1 MVWSG
6 QARRG
11 RAGGRA
17 RVTPIV
23 DPALTN
29 PETVLGALDFAGVA
43 VFAATGALAAA
54 RQRHDLVTFAFF
66 GAITGVGGGTLRD
79 LLIGAPVFWVQ
90 DWRYIAVCLAAS
102 VAVWMLGARPWRFR
116 ALLWLD
122 ALGLAAYGV
131 MGAAKAEAFEVAP
144 LICVV
149 MGALTACFG
158 GVVRDL
164 LAGEPS
170 ILLRRE
176 ITVSAALL
184 ASTVF
189 VAARVAGLDAWPAA
203 LIAAPCGFALRAGAL
218 IWGWSLPAFPG
229 TPSRG

>member
-1 MVWSG
+1 M
-6 QARRG
+6 
-11 RAGGRA
+11 
-17 RVTPIV
+17 TPLV
-23 DPALTN
+23 DPAIAN

-54 RQRHDLVTFAFF
+54 RQKHDLVTFAFF

-90 DWRYIAVCLAAS
+90 DWRYIAICLAAS
-102 VAVWMLGARPWRFR
+102 VAVWMVGARPWRFR

-122 ALGLAAYGV
+122 AIGLAAYGV
-131 MGAAKAEAFEVAP
+131 MGAAKAGAFGIAP
-144 LICVV
+144 LICIV

-184 ASTVF
+184 AATVF
-189 VAARVAGLDAWPAA
+189 VVARVVGLEVWPAA
-203 LIAAPCGFALRAGAL
+203 FLGGALGFGLRAGAL
-218 IWGWSLPAFPG
+218 AWGWSLPAFPG
-229 TPSRG
+229 TVTR

>member
-1 MVWSG
+1 M
-6 QARRG
+6 
-11 RAGGRA
+11 
-17 RVTPIV
+17 TPIV
-23 DPALTN
+23 DPAIAN

-54 RQRHDLVTFAFF
+54 RQKHDLVTFAFF

-90 DWRYIAVCLAAS
+90 DWRYIAVCLGAS
-102 VAVWMLGARPWRFR
+102 LAVWLVGARPWRFR

-122 ALGLAAYGV
+122 AFGLAAYGV
-131 MGAAKAEAFEVAP
+131 MGAAKASAFGIAP
-144 LICVV
+144 LICIV

-184 ASTVF
+184 AATVF
-189 VAARVAGLDAWPAA
+189 VLARVLGLDLWPAA
-203 LIAAPCGFALRAGAL
+203 FVGAVLGFGLRAGAL
-218 IWGWSLPAFPG
+218 AWGWSLPAFPG
-229 TPSRG
+229 TVTR